1 MDTTEDELTLNLRSR
16 VVRSIREHTEQY
28 ERHRHDKKTES
39 IELNEAHDAR
49 REKEACMR
57 QIRQKEALP
66 YQTYELLR

>member
-1 MDTTEDELTLNLRSR
+1 MNLRLR
-16 VVRSIREHTEQY
+16 MIRSIREYTEQY
-28 ERHRHDKKTES
+28 ERHRHDKKSES
-39 IELNEAHDAR
+39 IELDEAHDAR